1 MAFVLASTR
10 SQVCIDGADEPLL
23 AELPRRYGLRTPR
36 CDYLWERFY
45 GDPRLGSP
53 EEVALLRAEIEAL
66 RAAHARRRGDELA
79 RERKVTT
86 QDPAVRARILGS
98 LLAGDPVL
106 RKCDELIAICDEA
119 IAAGQGLVCSS
130 DLMGTLGGSPYPP
143 ALWLRRA

>member
-1 MAFVLASTR
+1 MAFVIVGPR
-10 SQVCIDGADEPLL
+10 SQVFIDGLNEPLL

-53 EEVALLRAEIEAL
+53 AEVALLRAEIEAL
-66 RAAHARRRGDELA
+66 RAAHARQRGDELA
-79 RERKVTT
+79 RARKVTT
-86 QDPAVRARILGS
+86 QDAAVRARILDS

-106 RKCDELIAICDEA
+106 RKCDELIAVCDEA

-130 DLMGTLGGSPYPP
+130 D
-143 ALWLRRA
+143 